1 LKEEE
6 ERLREQHKFANIL
19 LLQSR
24 SPDRGL
30 PFSSSLKS
38 FSRSKFE
45 KTFEAIRKN
54 EWDCKETLKRY
65 NFKKPR
71 R

>member
-24 SPDRGL
+24 SPDKGL

-45 KTFEAIRKN
+45 KAFEAIRKN
-54 EWDCKETLKRY
+54 E
-65 NFKKPR
+65 
-71 R
+71 